1 LRWERG
7 YSNAKPQ
14 DPSQWRAKEEEDLMP
29 KIVLF
34 PGDGVGPEVVAEA
47 VTVLKAIGGRYEID
61 FDFETLAIGGDALER
76 FGVPLR
82 AEDIATAGRAD
93 AALLGAVGG
102 PAWDAVEPA
111 LRPERGLLQ
120 IRKALGLF
128 ANLRPV
134 SVIPA
139 LGGNS
144 PLKAEIVDGVDLLVV
159 RELTGGI
166 YFGKPSRRWTSGRG
180 RAAVD
185 SLRYRED
192 EVERVVRLAFELA
205 RGRRG
210 KLASV
215 DKANVLQSS
224 RLWREVADE
233 VKLDFPD
240 IEMEHVLVDA
250 MAMHLIK
257 SPSRFDVI
265 VTENMFGDILTDEA
279 SVLPGS
285 IGVLPSASL
294 SAKQGA
300 APGTRYG
307 LYEPI
312 HGSAPDIAG
321 MGRANPA
328 GTILSAAMLLRRSL
342 GCNDAAEAI
351 ERAVSEAIADGVR
364 TADIAAPG
372 LPAVSTVEFGAEVA
386 RRVATA

>member
-1 LRWERG
+1 
-7 YSNAKPQ
+7 
-14 DPSQWRAKEEEDLMP
+14 MP
-29 KIVLF
+29 NIALF
-34 PGDGVGPEVVAEA
+34 PGDGVGPEVVAEG
-47 VTVLKAIGGRYEID
+47 VKVLEATGSRFGIE
-61 FDFETLAIGGDALER
+61 FAFETLAIGGDALDR
-76 FGVPLR
+76 YSAPLR
-82 AEDIATAGRAD
+82 RDDIRAAGRAD

-102 PAWDAVEPA
+102 PKWDDVDSA

-120 IRKALGLF
+120 LRKALGLF

-134 SVIPA
+134 SVLPA
-139 LGGNS
+139 LAESS
-144 PLKAEIVDGVDLLVV
+144 PLRPEIVAGVDLLVV

-185 SLRYRED
+185 TLRYRED
-192 EVERVVRLAFELA
+192 EIERVVRLAFELA

-215 DKANVLQSS
+215 DKSNVLQSS

-233 VKLDFPD
+233 VKADFPD
-240 IEMEHVLVDA
+240 VELEHVLVDA

-285 IGVLPSASL
+285 IGLLPSASL
-294 SAKQGA
+294 SAKPGA
-300 APGTRYG
+300 GTGTRYG

-321 MGRANPA
+321 TGRANPA
-328 GTILSAAMLLRRSL
+328 GTILSAAMLLRWSL
-342 GCNDAAEAI
+342 GLIEAAEAI
-351 ERAVSEAIADGVR
+351 ERCVADAIAAGVR
-364 TADIAAPG
+364 TPDMAEPG
-372 LPAVSTVEFGAEVA
+372 SPVDSTAEFGADVA
-386 RRVATA
+386 RRVAAA

>member
-1 LRWERG
+1 M
-7 YSNAKPQ
+7 
-14 DPSQWRAKEEEDLMP
+14 AKEAEGFMA

-47 VTVLKAIGGRYEID
+47 VNVLEAVGRRFGIE
-61 FDFETLAIGGDALER
+61 FAFETLAIGGDALDR
-76 FGVPLR
+76 YGVPLR
-82 AEDIATAGRAD
+82 SEDIRAAGRAEG
-93 AALLGAVGG
+93 ALLGAVGG
-102 PAWDAVEPA
+102 PKWDDVESA

-134 SVIPA
+134 SVFPA
-139 LGGNS
+139 LAESS
-144 PLKAEIVDGVDLLVV
+144 PLKSDIVAGVDLLVV

-166 YFGKPSRRWTSGRG
+166 YFGKPSRRWLSGRG

-185 SLRYRED
+185 TLRYRED
-192 EVERVVRLAFELA
+192 EIERVVRLAFELA

-215 DKANVLQSS
+215 DKSNVLQTS
-224 RLWREVADE
+224 RLWREVAEE
-233 VKLDFPD
+233 VRLDYPD
-240 IEMEHVLVDA
+240 VELEHVLVDA
-250 MAMHLIK
+250 MAMHLVK

-285 IGVLPSASL
+285 IGLLPSASL
-294 SAKQGA
+294 SAKAGA

-321 MGRANPA
+321 KGSANPA
-328 GTILSAAMLLRRSL
+328 GTILSAAMLLRWSL
-342 GCNDAAEAI
+342 GLDEAATAI
-351 ERAVSEAIADGVR
+351 ERAVADAIASGVW
-364 TADIAAPG
+364 TVDIADPEAV
-372 LPAVSTVEFGAEVA
+372 AVSTTVFGAEVV
-386 RRVATA
+386 RRLDAE